1 MITLLLLIAFI
12 VLFICIALV
21 VTIGGIFIVPA
32 IIDILVLWL
41 IFHKRKK
48 KRD

>member
-12 VLFICIALV
+12 VLFVCIALV

-48 KRD
+48 KRG